1 MPFQDVIQNHI
12 TTAQAKQTETLI
24 QQLQTLLQPH
34 LRLLDEEKNNK
45 YGAINEQNILFAH
58 KVMDYRDSRPA
69 IKF

>member
-34 LRLLDEEKNNK
+34 LRLLDEEKK
-45 YGAINEQNILFAH
+45 QQIRSY
-58 KVMDYRDSRPA
+58 
-69 IKF
+69 